1 MKSPD
6 IYEFP
11 TDAAS
16 PDVANLNVIA
26 HAVVEAIEDL
36 NWALQRISALEV
48 ELAEAKLTKATGT
61 RSTKTA

>member
-11 TDAAS
+11 TDSAS
-16 PDVANLNVIA
+16 PDVKNLNVIA
-26 HAVVEAIEDL
+26 HALVEAIEEL
-36 NWALQRISALEV
+36 NWALARISNLEV
-48 ELAEAKLTKATGT
+48 ELAEAKLAKATGT